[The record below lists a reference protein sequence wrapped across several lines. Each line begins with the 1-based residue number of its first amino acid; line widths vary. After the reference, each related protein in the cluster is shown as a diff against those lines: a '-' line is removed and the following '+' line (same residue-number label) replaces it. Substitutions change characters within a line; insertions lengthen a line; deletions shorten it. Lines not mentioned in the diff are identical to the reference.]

1 MQESI
6 KKTTNRAV
14 ILSEQ
19 LILFVI
25 LIATL
30 FAVVQEIMGMM
41 NAGKVALA
49 DLFMLFIFAEVLGM
63 VGAFYNSQRIPVTL
77 PIIIAM
83 TALTRM
89 IILQS
94 KDIAAVNI
102 LYESAGI
109 LILALSSWVMSAKEK
124 ISLEKLR
131 MREAAGDNTAGP

>member
-1 MQESI
+1 MQENI
-6 KKTTNRAV
+6 KKATNRTV
-14 ILSEQ
+14 ILAEQ
-19 LILFVI
+19 LILLVI
-25 LIATL
+25 LAATL
-30 FAVVQEIMGMM
+30 VAAAQEV
-41 NAGKVALA
+41 GKMISVSKVELA

-131 MREAAGDNTAGP
+131 LRARESEQAGH

>member
-1 MQESI
+1 MQETI
-6 KKTTNRAV
+6 KRLSNSAV
-14 ILSEQ
+14 ILAEQ
-19 LILFVI
+19 LILLAI
-25 LIATL
+25 LAATL
-30 FAVVQEIMGMM
+30 VAVTQEIRGMFT
-41 NAGKVALA
+41 AEKVALA

-94 KDIAAVNI
+94 KDIAPVNI
-102 LYESAGI
+102 LFESAGI
-109 LILALSSWVMSAKEK
+109 LILALSAWVMSAKER

-131 MREAAGDNTAGP
+131 LRERNADVHQE

>member
-6 KKTTNRAV
+6 KQTTNRAV
-14 ILSEQ
+14 ILAEQ

-30 FAVVQEIMGMM
+30 VAVVQEIMGMM

-124 ISLEKLR
+124 ISLEKVR
-131 MREAAGDNTAGP
+131 MREASGDSNPGP

>member
-1 MQESI
+1 MQETI
-6 KKTTNRAV
+6 KRLSNSAV
-14 ILSEQ
+14 ILAEQ
-19 LILFVI
+19 LILLAI
-25 LIATL
+25 LAATL
-30 FAVVQEIMGMM
+30 VAVAQEIRGMFT
-41 NAGKVALA
+41 AEKVALA

-94 KDIAAVNI
+94 KDIAPVNI
-102 LYESAGI
+102 LFESAGI
-109 LILALSSWVMSAKEK
+109 LILALSAWVMSAKER

-131 MREAAGDNTAGP
+131 LRERNADVHQE

>member
-1 MQESI
+1 MQEGI
-6 KKTTNRAV
+6 KQTTNRAV
-14 ILSEQ
+14 LLGEQ
-19 LILFVI
+19 LILLVI

-30 FAVVQEIMGMM
+30 VAVVQEILGMIGS
-41 NAGKVALA
+41 GKVALA

-124 ISLEKLR
+124 MSLEKLR
-131 MREAAGDNTAGP
+131 LRTRESEPPEH

>member
-6 KKTTNRAV
+6 RKTTNRAV
-14 ILSEQ
+14 ILGEQ
-19 LILFVI
+19 LILLVI
-25 LIATL
+25 LAATVV
-30 FAVVQEIMGMM
+30 AVAQEINGMIE
-41 NAGKVALA
+41 NGKVTLA

-131 MREAAGDNTAGP
+131 QRTRDGEQSV

>member
-6 KKTTNRAV
+6 KQTTNRAV
-14 ILSEQ
+14 ILAEQ
-19 LILFVI
+19 LILFAI

-30 FAVVQEIMGMM
+30 VAVAQEIGGMI
-41 NAGKVALA
+41 NAGKVTLA

-109 LILALSSWVMSAKEK
+109 LILAVSSWVMSVKEK

-131 MREAAGDNTAGP
+131 QRAAGIDPAEH

>member
-6 KKTTNRAV
+6 KKATNRTV
-14 ILSEQ
+14 ILAEQ
-19 LILFVI
+19 MILLVI
-25 LIATL
+25 LVATL
-30 FAVVQEIMGMM
+30 VAAAQE
-41 NAGKVALA
+41 V
-49 DLFMLFIFAEVLGM
+49 FAEVLGM

-109 LILALSSWVMSAKEK
+109 LILALSSWVMSAKDK
-124 ISLEKLR
+124 LSLEKLR
-131 MREAAGDNTAGP
+131 LRTRDTEQADH

>member
-1 MQESI
+1 MQENI
-6 KKTTNRAV
+6 KRTTNRAV

-25 LIATL
+25 LVATL
-30 FAVVQEIMGMM
+30 VAVAQEIMGMM
-41 NAGKVALA
+41 DAGKVALA

-131 MREAAGDNTAGP
+131 IREASGDSNPGS

>member
-1 MQESI
+1 MQETVKRLS
-6 KKTTNRAV
+6 NGAV
-14 ILSEQ
+14 LLAEQ
-19 LILFVI
+19 LILLAI
-25 LIATL
+25 LAATL
-30 FAVVQEIMGMM
+30 VAVTQEIRGMFT
-41 NAGKVALA
+41 AGKVALA

-94 KDIAAVNI
+94 KDIAPVNI
-102 LYESAGI
+102 LFESAGI
-109 LILALSSWVMSAKEK
+109 LILALSAWVMSAKER

-131 MREAAGDNTAGP
+131 LRERNADVHQE